1 MSFVPCDLWC
11 FPRCPALLTLKSDV
25 SDSLPGT
32 RYDSFCFM
40 FRSTFTKSYR
50 VDRVSEET
58 PQPGQFPIRSGECKV
73 TWQKIPGPVLSHAWP
88 FQASPSMN
96 NERWKYWTMW
106 KPLEVNVFSCLFS
119 GFVSGF
125 SCWSSHETWKTRFY
139 LVSLSTHG
147 LAQAATLED
156 GCFVDAGTI
165 FIKLW
170 QTKIKGFSLF
180 FLSLDERFARTM
192 EEGWAVIFCSWL

>member
-1 MSFVPCDLWC
+1 MEWNAATFWVGFGFGPFKRCQREWVLFLVTFDAFRAAQPCWLLSDL
-11 FPRCPALLTLKSDV
+11 

-58 PQPGQFPIRSGECKV
+58 PQRGQFPIRSGECKV
-73 TWQKIPGPVLSHAWP
+73 TWQKITG
-88 FQASPSMN
+88 ASVVTCLAVPN
-96 NERWKYWTMW
+96 FTFNEQWTMKVLNDVKTTRGQCFFMSFLW
-106 KPLEVNVFSCLFS
+106 FRFGILMLVIS
-119 GFVSGF
+119 
-125 SCWSSHETWKTRFY
+125 WKTRFY

-165 FIKLW
+165 FIKL
-170 QTKIKGFSLF
+170 
-180 FLSLDERFARTM
+180 
-192 EEGWAVIFCSWL
+192 